1 MAKKSQQKNT
11 GSKRGRTKISK
22 LDRQAQEINGQDMKK
37 VKGGAA
43 KPQELD
49 FNLQQIQQ
57 TLNRVNETVTNLS
70 RSQSDAEK
78 SVTQNL
84 SV

>member
-1 MAKKSQQKNT
+1 MAKQAKKKAAT
-11 GSKRGRTKISK
+11 KKRGRVKTGK
-22 LDRQAQEINGQDMKK
+22 LNKQAQEMTAGDMKK
-37 VKGGAA
+37 VKGGT
-43 KPQELD
+43 

-78 SVTQNL
+78 SITQNL

>member
-1 MAKKSQQKNT
+1 MAKQMKKKSATKKRSRVKT
-11 GSKRGRTKISK
+11 GKLKRPAKEMDAG
-22 LDRQAQEINGQDMKK
+22 DMKK
-37 VKGGAA
+37 VRGGQA
-43 KPQELD
+43 LT

-57 TLNRVNETVTNLS
+57 TLNRTNETETHLS

-78 SVTQNL
+78 SITQNL

>member
-1 MAKKSQQKNT
+1 MAKQTKKKSAPKKRSRVKT
-11 GSKRGRTKISK
+11 GK
-22 LDRQAQEINGQDMKK
+22 LKKSAQELSASDMKK
-37 VKGGAA
+37 VKGGT
-43 KPQELD
+43 

-78 SVTQNL
+78 SITQNL

>member
-1 MAKKSQQKNT
+1 MAKQTKKKAAT
-11 GSKRGRTKISK
+11 KKRGRVKTGK
-22 LDRQAQEINGQDMKK
+22 LNKQAKELTTGDMKK
-37 VKGGAA
+37 VKGGTY
-43 KPQELD
+43 
-49 FNLQQIQQ
+49 NLQQIQQ

-78 SVTQNL
+78 ATAQNL

>member
-1 MAKKSQQKNT
+1 MAKKKT
-11 GSKRGRTKISK
+11 KKTVAKKRGRVKTDK
-22 LDRQAQEINGQDMKK
+22 LKRPAKEMDAGDMKK
-37 VKGGAA
+37 VRGG
-43 KPQELD
+43 LT

-57 TLNRVNETVTNLS
+57 TLNRTNETETHLS

-78 SVTQNL
+78 SITQNL

>member
-1 MAKKSQQKNT
+1 MVKQTKKKT
-11 GSKRGRTKISK
+11 ATKKRGRIKTGK
-22 LDRQAQEINGQDMKK
+22 LKKPAQDMSAKDMKK
-37 VKGGAA
+37 VKGG
-43 KPQELD
+43 
-49 FNLQQIQQ
+49 LQQIQQ

-78 SVTQNL
+78 SIAQNL